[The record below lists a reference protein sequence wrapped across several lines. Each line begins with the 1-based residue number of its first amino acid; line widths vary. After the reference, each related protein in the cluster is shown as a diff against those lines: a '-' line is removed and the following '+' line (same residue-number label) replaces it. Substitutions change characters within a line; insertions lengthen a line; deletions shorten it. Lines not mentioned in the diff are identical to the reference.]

1 MTTIAELKETRCY
14 ARSAL
19 HDTMEEVVAGCVESL
34 RRYGVSHA
42 RCCSWSIRETPAHAL
57 AAAALLSASMNDP
70 RQPPTTAR
78 FDTRPCAVCV

>member
-42 RCCSWSIRETPAHAL
+42 RCCRST
-57 AAAALLSASMNDP
+57 
-70 RQPPTTAR
+70 RQ
-78 FDTRPCAVCV
+78 TRP